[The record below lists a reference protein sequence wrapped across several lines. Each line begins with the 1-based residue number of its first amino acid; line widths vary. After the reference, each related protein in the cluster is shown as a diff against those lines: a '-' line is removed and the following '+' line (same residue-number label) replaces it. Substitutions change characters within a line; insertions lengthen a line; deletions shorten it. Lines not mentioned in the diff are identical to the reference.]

1 MPLYAKKDRTIHH
14 IHIPGCAGNS
24 ISKALTDN
32 GWHIISLP
40 IPQMLER
47 GFAFDQKIDQNEA
60 VWNPRYTK
68 HEHSSVWKSWIEG
81 AGISLD
87 FQFAVVRNPY
97 TKLNSCLKKIKNVNE
112 LKFVE
117 DFSIDKTNIIDSNFL
132 MDLISHTGAFPNN
145 QHNKFLPQS
154 EFLDNGINV
163 YKIESGLKN
172 LLEDLVSAEILK
184 EDQKLEVLNSSPVN
198 FKIDISW
205 SVPKYEIV
213 HSLFTSFYRKDFNN
227 LNYPIMQI
235 LGTSNRE

>member
-24 ISKALTDN
+24 ISKALRDN

-40 IPQMLER
+40 IPQMFES
-47 GFAFDQKIDQNEA
+47 GFNFKKEKDESG
-60 VWNPRYTK
+60 VWKARHTK
-68 HEHSSVWKSWIEG
+68 HEHNCVWKSWIEG
-81 AGISLD
+81 AGINLD

-117 DFSIDKTNIIDSNFL
+117 DFDVNKINIIDSNFL
-132 MDLISHTGAFPNN
+132 IELISHAGVFPNN

-184 EDQKLEVLNSSPVN
+184 EDQKLEVLNSSPAN
-198 FKIDISW
+198 FKIDIPW
-205 SVPKYEIV
+205 SVPKYEIA
-213 HSLFTSFYRKDFNN
+213 HSLFTGFYRKDFNN